1 MAYITRFSEAFE
13 PLDSDKEETL
23 SDPANIILFFERN
36 SLERIK
42 RAAERI
48 QSGMQRGM
56 KLKDAWDEFSGME
69 LVEAATA
76 HGYNLMV
83 RFYWAKI
90 AELCK
95 DAKLKEVLTT
105 LFLLYA
111 T

>member
-1 MAYITRFSEAFE
+1 MAYISRFSDTFE
-13 PLDSDKEETL
+13 PFDSDKEETL
-23 SDPANIILFFERN
+23 SDPSNIILFFERN
-36 SLERIK
+36 SLERTK

-48 QSGMQRGM
+48 QSGTQRGM

-83 RFYWAKI
+83 KFYWAKV
-90 AELCK
+90 ELLCK